1 MAIHGNSFRFVPL
14 YSSKVQNLRV
24 HRHTQNII
32 PEKSGRQVVDGGR
45 YAAPPLQLG
54 IPSPCALRGVGVAA
68 FWGDGSGGSS
78 CARMRAGAATGRTA
92 PSTEAEPAADRL
104 RSYAESSAHR
114 QPPAARQ
121 SHPATERRCESAAAR
136 MVGGGT
142 HSDRGRNA
150 APPVLP
156 TSVGADTPSPA
167 PDYRQENDCG
177 RPGNDYHRPTFAL
190 CPPCAPAPSFRQL
203 SRGSTTQK
211 PRFTDRSQTNA

>member
-1 MAIHGNSFRFVPL
+1 MTVDAHRYSLRQPL
-14 YSSKVQNLRV
+14 RPHRRGGCCV
-24 HRHTQNII
+24 H
-32 PEKSGRQVVDGGR
+32 V
-45 YAAPPLQLG
+45 
-54 IPSPCALRGVGVAA
+54 
-68 FWGDGSGGSS
+68 GDGSGGSS

-92 PSTEAEPAADRL
+92 PTAEAEPAADRL
-104 RSYAESSAHR
+104 RSFAEPSAHR

-150 APPVLP
+150 DPPVLP

-167 PDYRQENDCG
+167 PDYRQGNDCG
-177 RPGNDYHRPTFAL
+177 RPGNDQHRPTFAL
-190 CPPCAPAPSFRQL
+190 CPPCAPAPSFRLL

-211 PRFTDRSQTNA
+211 PRFTDNSQTNA

>member
-1 MAIHGNSFRFVPL
+1 MAIHGNSFRFLPFHSPNVHINQL
-14 YSSKVQNLRV
+14 
-24 HRHTQNII
+24 HRHIQNII

-92 PSTEAEPAADRL
+92 PAAEAEPAAARL
-104 RSYAESSAHR
+104 RSFAESSAHR
-114 QPPAARQ
+114 QPPVARQ
-121 SHPATERRCESAAAR
+121 SHPATGRRCESAAAR

-156 TSVGADTPSPA
+156 SQSRSTSQDDRPASSGSEMEPPTQTMPSAFCLP
-167 PDYRQENDCG
+167 
-177 RPGNDYHRPTFAL
+177 L
-190 CPPCAPAPSFRQL
+190 CPHCAPAPSFRPL
-203 SRGSTTQK
+203 RRGSTTQK
-211 PRFTDRSQTNA
+211 PRFTDRLQTNA